1 MRRAALGV
9 LLVLFLCPPPWA
21 AQAGPVP
28 AAPETVLDFV
38 DRFQA
43 LLRNGD
49 REAYLRAFEPELRE
63 AEAAR
68 IALFW
73 EDLGMSGVTLR
84 TAGVRT
90 PEAGPARVF
99 VQAFFE
105 SAHAAAIE
113 SWTLTLV
120 RRGASW
126 SVASLVAPG
135 NLTRLYKI
143 GISAERAERAR
154 RVEVRHTDIRIDFDG
169 AAVFYDNIPDLETA
183 LVVVGRGRVVFSP
196 SDPNE
201 KHQLELRYKKDR
213 LEGEI
218 DSLFI
223 RGSPEFLASNV
234 RFEGAETAR
243 SVSSRERAKA
253 EAVFSRN
260 YPRSF
265 TIESSLDGSLLSFLP
280 RGEEAVLAFKG
291 RKTGDLAYVHF
302 PFAEDEISLYDNS
315 REQVVSLYTP
325 GRDEGPATRRMFI
338 SFEEKFDIRSYDL
351 ELSYDPA
358 SAALSAK
365 ARLEIVSQVDRLDSL
380 KLRFNP
386 DLEILRIT
394 DAESRELFYTQ
405 DKLRKLLYV
414 YFVAPVE
421 REAPASIQVFYRG
434 RMHPVSPTTDVIAQ
448 AGGNERI
455 LFQSR
460 YETTFFT
467 HAGFW
472 YPGPSE
478 EDYFLARLTLLVP
491 PEYACVAN
499 GELVFQGRREDLDD
513 VAALE
518 KAGSAVF
525 TFATRAPVKYMSFIL
540 GKFGRVRERQG
551 EVPVSALA
559 STEILDSRPALV
571 DQASDILEFYG
582 RAFGP
587 YPYEK
592 LAIVLRQWPD
602 FGGHSPASFIVL
614 NEIPWLGESGF
625 RMKGDSPVDL
635 SSWDEYFL
643 AHEIAHQW
651 WGQGVSFGSYKDQWL
666 SEGLA
671 QFAAASYLRRKYGPG
686 AFASILKKFARWTE
700 KKTRRGPIT
709 MGSRLSYDDFEA
721 YQAIV
726 YDKAALVLFMLED
739 LIGREAFEAGLRAY
753 FAENKFRAA
762 RTAAF
767 VKAMETAAG
776 RDLGDFF
783 RGWLGSWE
791 LPEVRTNWT
800 ETPVAEGVR
809 LDLRLYQTRGL
820 FVFPLWIEWTAG
832 GETGRTMVVVDEAS
846 EDLTLT
852 LPQRPSRIRVNPDR
866 AVPGDIR

>member
-1 MRRAALGV
+1 MKRAVLGV
-9 LLVLFLCPPPWA
+9 LFVLSLAPPPCA
-21 AQAGPVP
+21 AQAVSES

-43 LLRNGD
+43 LLRSGD

-68 IALFW
+68 ITLFW
-73 EDLGMSGVTLR
+73 EDLGMTGVTLR

-90 PEAGPARVF
+90 PAAGPARLF

-120 RRGASW
+120 RRGAAW

-143 GISAERAERAR
+143 GLSAERVERAR
-154 RVEVRHTDIRIDFDG
+154 RVEVRHADIRIDFDE
-169 AAVFYDNIPDLETA
+169 AVVFYDNIPELETA

-196 SDPNE
+196 SDSNE

-213 LEGEI
+213 LEADI

-223 RGSPEFLASNV
+223 RGSSDFLASNV
-234 RFEGAETAR
+234 RIEGAGAAR
-243 SVSSRERAKA
+243 SVSARERARA

-280 RGEEAVLAFKG
+280 RGEESVLAFKG
-291 RKTGDLAYVHF
+291 RRIGEMAYVHF
-302 PFAEDEISLYDNS
+302 PFAEDEISLYDNT
-315 REQVVSLYTP
+315 RDQVVSLYTP
-325 GRDEGPATRRMFI
+325 GREEGPTLKRMFI
-338 SFEEKFDIRSYDL
+338 SFEEKFDVRSYDL
-351 ELSYDPA
+351 ELGYEPA

-365 ARLEIVSQVDRLDSL
+365 ARIEIVPQVDRLDSL
-380 KLRFNP
+380 KFRFNP

-405 DKLRKLLYV
+405 DRLRKLLYV

-421 REAPASIQVFYRG
+421 QGAPTSIQVFYRG
-434 RMHPVSPTTDVIAQ
+434 RMRPLSPTTDVIAQ

-460 YETTFFT
+460 YDTFFFS
-467 HAGFW
+467 HAGSW

-478 EDYFLARLTLLVP
+478 EDYFLARLTLLIP

-513 VAALE
+513 VVAIE
-518 KAGSAVF
+518 KAGSAVY
-525 TFATRAPVKYMSFIL
+525 TFATRVPVKYMSFIL
-540 GKFGRVRERQG
+540 GKFGRVRERRG
-551 EVPVSALA
+551 EVPITIQA
-559 STEILDSRPALV
+559 STEILNSRPALA
-571 DQASDILEFYG
+571 DQASDILEFYA

-614 NEIPWLGESGF
+614 NEVRWLGESGF
-625 RMKGDSPVDL
+625 RLKGDSPVDL
-635 SSWDEYFL
+635 SSWEEYFL

-651 WGQGVSFGSYKDQWL
+651 WGQGVSFDSYKDQWL

-671 QFAAASYLRRKYGPG
+671 QFSAASYLRRQYGPG

-700 KKTRRGPIT
+700 KKSRRGPIT
-709 MGSRLSYDDFEA
+709 MGSRLSYDDFQA

-739 LIGREAFEAGLRAY
+739 LIGRETFEAGLRAY

-762 RTAAF
+762 RTAGF
-767 VKAMETAAG
+767 IKAMESAAG
-776 RDLGDFF
+776 RDLGGFF

-791 LPEVRTNWT
+791 LPEVRTTWT
-800 ETPVAEGVR
+800 ETPVADGVR

>member
-1 MRRAALGV
+1 VRRAVLGV
-9 LLVLFLCPPPWA
+9 LFVLSLGLPPCA
-21 AQAGPVP
+21 AQAGPGP
-28 AAPETVLDFV
+28 AAPESVLDFV

-43 LLRNGD
+43 LLRSGD
-49 REAYLRAFEPELRE
+49 REAYLRAFEPDLRE

-73 EDLGMSGVTLR
+73 EDLGMTGVTLR

-90 PEAGPARVF
+90 PEAGPARLF

-120 RRGASW
+120 RRGAQW

-135 NLTRLYKI
+135 NLTRMYKI
-143 GISAERAERAR
+143 GIPAERVERAR
-154 RVEVRHTDIRIDFDG
+154 RVEVRHTDIRIDFDE
-169 AAVFYDNIPDLETA
+169 AAVFYDNLPELETA
-183 LVVVGRGRVVFSP
+183 MVVVGRGRVVFSP
-196 SDPNE
+196 SDLNE
-201 KHQLELRYKKDR
+201 KHQLELRSKKDR

-223 RGSPEFLASNV
+223 RGSPDFLASNV
-234 RFEGAETAR
+234 RVEGAAAAR
-243 SVSSRERAKA
+243 AVSARERAQA
-253 EAVFSRN
+253 EAVFAKN

-291 RKTGDLAYVHF
+291 RRVGEMAYVHF
-302 PFAEDEISLYDNS
+302 PSAEDEISLYDNT

-325 GRDEGPATRRMFI
+325 SRDEAPSMRRMFI
-338 SFEEKFDIRSYDL
+338 TFEEKFDVRSYDL
-351 ELSYDPA
+351 ELGYEPA
-358 SAALSAK
+358 SADLSAK
-365 ARLEIVSQVDRLDSL
+365 ARIEIVSQVDRLDSL
-380 KLRFNP
+380 KFRFNP

-394 DAESRELFYTQ
+394 DAEGRELFYTQ

-421 REAPASIQVFYRG
+421 REAPTSIQVFYRG
-434 RMHPVSPTTDVIAQ
+434 RMRPVSPTTDVIAQ

-455 LFQSR
+455 LFQPR
-460 YETTFFT
+460 YETAFFS
-467 HAGFW
+467 HAGSW
-472 YPGPSE
+472 YPGPAE
-478 EDYFLARLTLLVP
+478 EDYFQARLTLLIP
-491 PEYACVAN
+491 PEFTCVAN

-513 VAALE
+513 VAAID
-518 KAGSAVF
+518 KAGSAVY

-540 GKFGRVRERQG
+540 GKFGRARERRG
-551 EVPVSALA
+551 EVPITVQA
-559 STEILDSRPALV
+559 STEILDTRPALA
-571 DQASDILEFYG
+571 DQASDILEFYT

-587 YPYEK
+587 YPFEK

-614 NEIPWLGESGF
+614 NEVPWLGESGF
-625 RMKGDSPVDL
+625 RLKGDSPVDL

-651 WGQGVSFGSYKDQWL
+651 WGQGVSFASYKDQWL

-671 QFAAASYLRRKYGPG
+671 QYAAASYLRREYGPG

-700 KKTRRGPIT
+700 KKSRRGPII
-709 MGSRLSYDDFEA
+709 MGSRLSFDDFEA

-753 FAENKFRAA
+753 FAGNKFRAA

-776 RDLGDFF
+776 RDLGGFF
-783 RGWLGSWE
+783 RGWLDSWE
-791 LPEVRTNWT
+791 LPEVRSTWT
-800 ETPVAEGVR
+800 ETPVEAGVR

-846 EDLTLT
+846 EDLVLT
-852 LPQRPSRIRVNPDR
+852 LPRRPARVRVNPDR

>member
-1 MRRAALGV
+1 LALSFG
-9 LLVLFLCPPPWA
+9 LAPCA
-21 AQAGPVP
+21 AQAGPGS
-28 AAPETVLDFV
+28 AADESVLEFV

-43 LLRNGD
+43 LLRSGD
-49 REAYLRAFEPELRE
+49 RENYLRAFEPERRE
-63 AEAAR
+63 EEAAR

-73 EDLGMSGVTLR
+73 EDLGMTGVTLR

-90 PEAGPARVF
+90 PPAGPARVF

-143 GISAERAERAR
+143 GIPAERIERAR
-154 RVEVRHTDIRIDFDG
+154 RVEVRHTDIRIDFDD
-169 AAVFYDNIPDLETA
+169 AVVFYDNIPDLETA
-183 LVVVGRGRVVFSP
+183 LVVVGRGRVVFAP

-201 KHQLELRYKKDR
+201 KHQLELRAKKDR
-213 LEGEI
+213 LEGDI

-223 RGSPEFLASNV
+223 RGSTDFLASNV
-234 RFEGAETAR
+234 RLEGAAAAR
-243 SVSSRERAKA
+243 SVSARERARA
-253 EAVFSRN
+253 EAVFSKN

-280 RGEEAVLAFKG
+280 RGEEAVLAFQGG
-291 RKTGDLAYVHF
+291 RKIGEMAYVHF
-302 PFAEDEISLYDNS
+302 PFAEDEISLYDNA
-315 REQVVSLYTP
+315 REQVVSLYTV
-325 GRDEGPATRRMFI
+325 GPDGGPPLKRMFI
-338 SFEEKFDIRSYDL
+338 SFEEKFDVRSYDL
-351 ELSYDPA
+351 ELGYEPA

-365 ARLEIVSQVDRLDSL
+365 ARIDIVPLVDRLESL
-380 KLRFNP
+380 KFRFNP

-394 DAESRELFYTQ
+394 DEENRELFYTQ
-405 DKLRKLLYV
+405 DRLRKLLYV
-414 YFVAPVE
+414 YFVAPLE
-421 REAPASIQVFYRG
+421 GKAPTSIQVFYRG
-434 RMHPVSPTTDVIAQ
+434 RMRPVSPTTDVIAQ
-448 AGGNERI
+448 SGGNERI

-460 YETTFFT
+460 YETVFFS
-467 HAGFW
+467 HAGSW
-472 YPGPSE
+472 YPGPAE
-478 EDYFLARLTLLVP
+478 EDYFQSRLTLLIP
-491 PEYACVAN
+491 PEYTCVAN

-513 VAALE
+513 VAAID

-540 GKFGRVRERQG
+540 GKFGRARERQG
-551 EVPVSALA
+551 DIPVTVQA
-559 STEILDSRPALV
+559 STDILNSRPALV
-571 DQASDILEFYG
+571 DQASDILEFYS

-587 YPYEK
+587 FPYEK

-614 NEIPWLGESGF
+614 NEVPWLGEAGF

-643 AHEIAHQW
+643 AHEIGHQW
-651 WGQGVSFGSYKDQWL
+651 WGQGVSFASYKDQWL

-671 QFAAASYLRRKYGPG
+671 QFAAASYLRRKYGPP

-700 KKTRRGPIT
+700 KKSRRGPIA

-721 YQAIV
+721 YQAII

-739 LIGREAFEAGLRAY
+739 LLGQATFEAGLRAY
-753 FAENKFRAA
+753 FAEHKFQAA
-762 RTAAF
+762 RTAGF

-776 RDLGDFF
+776 RDLGGFF
-783 RGWLGSWE
+783 RGWLESWE
-791 LPEVRTNWT
+791 LPEVRTTWT

-809 LDLRLYQTRGL
+809 LDLRVYQTRGL

-832 GETGRTMVVVDEAS
+832 GETGRMMAVVDEAS